1 MRVAAG
7 AIAQKIL
14 GNKVKIKGALI
25 QIGKKKID
33 EKRWNWDEIENNDF
47 FCPDK
52 LTVPKW
58 KNYLKK
64 IRKDLL
70 CLR

>member
-14 GNKVKIKGALI
+14 GSKVKIKGALI

-33 EKRWNWDEIENNDF
+33 EKRWDWNEIENNDF

-58 KNYLKK
+58 ENYLKK
-64 IRKDLL
+64 
-70 CLR
+70 